1 MLSNVSSSFQA
12 MLNLQMQQLKTQVAK
27 KMNNIQTTK
36 KTTQTL
42 LEQQRKVAFEH
53 HFSSKEKLYL
63 GTNRATREKKL
74 NNIQAMFKLCSNN
87 IQTKRKPKLEQH
99 SSTT

>member
-36 KTTQTL
+36 K
-42 LEQQRKVAFEH
+42 
-53 HFSSKEKLYL
+53 
-63 GTNRATREKKL
+63 
-74 NNIQAMFKLCSNN
+74 NNPN
-87 IQTKRKPKLEQH
+87 IA
-99 SSTT
+99 